1 MRSKILKTA
10 RYRNYL
16 KSSSFQMALFF
27 TILCGGA
34 ILTLG
39 YFNYHFNKGHFI
51 EGTEQLIDS
60 EIRNA
65 ELLNDNDRI
74 IEMFQETTKTEER
87 IFLLTDPNKNKIAGN
102 INIFPEEVSLLTEG
116 IVTVIE
122 WNKKYAAKIYTFSDG
137 RLLLVGVDITKIS
150 NNYNFMSLLSVL
162 SIIFMF
168 VVIATSYLISHFVVK
183 RTNNIAA
190 TAQSIMK
197 TGDLSKRIDVDS
209 RWDDLSNMAETL
221 NSLLA
226 RIDDLMVGIRR
237 VSDNIAHDL
246 RTPLTRLRNDL
257 EELKTGSS
265 VSHDEVIAEADHL
278 LNTFNAL
285 LRISRIET
293 ERQKSQFQQIA
304 LHDVAHDAIELYEA
318 LAEDK
323 SIKIHSNLEEIN
335 YTADQNL
342 FFQAIANLLDNA
354 IKFTPEN
361 GEIFVTLHKQE
372 KEAVILTIQDTGA
385 GVPDDQT
392 RKIFDRFY
400 RADTSRN
407 KSGNGLGLSLVAAVI
422 DLHDGTIAVENT
434 NPGLKFTITF
444 KGIKS

>member
-1 MRSKILKTA
+1 
-10 RYRNYL
+10 
-16 KSSSFQMALFF
+16 MALFF

-34 ILTLG
+34 ILSLG

-65 ELLNDNDRI
+65 RLLNKNDLI
-74 IEMFQETTKTEER
+74 MEMFRQTTETEER
-87 IFLLTDPNKNKIAGN
+87 IFLLTDQNKNKIAGN
-102 INIFPEEVSLLTEG
+102 INQFPKDVALLTEG

-122 WNKKYAAKIYTFSDG
+122 WEKKYAAKIYTFPDN
-137 RLLLVGVDITKIS
+137 RMLLIGVDITKIS
-150 NNYNFMSLLSVL
+150 NNYNFMSLLSIM

-168 VVIATSYLISHFVVK
+168 IVIATSYLISHFVVK

-197 TGDLSKRIDVDS
+197 TGDLSKRIEIDS
-209 RWDDLSNMAETL
+209 KWDDLSNMAETL

-226 RIDDLMVGIRR
+226 RIDDLMIGIRR

-293 ERQKSQFQQIA
+293 ERQKSQFQEIG

-323 SIKIHSNLEEIN
+323 RIIIHSALEEITH
-335 YTADQNL
+335 TADQNL

-354 IKFTPEN
+354 IKFTPKK
-361 GEIFVTLHKQE
+361 GEIFIRLK
-372 KEAVILTIQDTGA
+372 KENEEITLTIQDTGT
-385 GVPDDQT
+385 GVPEDKT
-392 RKIFDRFY
+392 SKIFDRFY

-407 KSGNGLGLSLVAAVI
+407 KAGNGLGLSLVAAVV
-422 DLHDGTIAVENT
+422 DLHDGQIHVENT
-434 NPGLKFTITF
+434 NPGLKFILTF
-444 KGIKS
+444 KGTKS